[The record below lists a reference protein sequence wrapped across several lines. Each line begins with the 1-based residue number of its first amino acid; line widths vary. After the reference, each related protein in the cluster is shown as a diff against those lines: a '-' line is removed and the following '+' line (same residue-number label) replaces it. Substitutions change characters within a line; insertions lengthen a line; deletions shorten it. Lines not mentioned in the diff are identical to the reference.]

1 VEHIYY
7 SWHWMRVRVGGVVR
21 RGRSVGTRRLWAIAP
36 AVAAVAFMAAGCA
49 VPAPTPA
56 GPAAAKAASAATF
69 VVKAATSTIKYPEA
83 DATLVPLQA
92 TATASGAALSATD
105 AAGHAVTL
113 VTAATAF
120 ADLKK
125 FIWLDSANL
134 AGPIVASLYS
144 YYNSAYGQI
153 QPDGSVKLTYQGTP
167 AWVFTAP
174 LINPDTCPISP
185 RPIGYSL
192 TPSPTPTPRK
202 GCHHIYIT
210 LAGSGELLTDWQC
223 CPGDDPL
230 SS

>member
-1 VEHIYY
+1 
-7 SWHWMRVRVGGVVR
+7 
-21 RGRSVGTRRLWAIAP
+21 
-36 AVAAVAFMAAGCA
+36 VAALAFMAAACA
-49 VPAPTPA
+49 VPGTTSA

-92 TATASGAALSATD
+92 TATASGATLSATD
-105 AAGHAVTL
+105 AAGQAVTL

-120 ADLKK
+120 ADIHL
-125 FIWLDSANL
+125 STMSPPGNL

-153 QPDGSVKLTYQGTP
+153 QPDGSVKLTYQGTSV
-167 AWVFTAP
+167 WVFTAP
-174 LINPDTCPISP
+174 LINPDTYPIVPVSLPGHSP
-185 RPIGYSL
+185 W
-192 TPSPTPTPRK
+192 PTPTPRK

-210 LAGSGELLTDWQC
+210 LAGSGELLTDWQR

>member
-1 VEHIYY
+1 
-7 SWHWMRVRVGGVVR
+7 M
-21 RGRSVGTRRLWAIAP
+21 T
-36 AVAAVAFMAAGCA
+36 AGCA

-69 VVKAATSTIKYPEA
+69 VVKAATSTIRYPYA
-83 DATLVPLQA
+83 SATLVPLQA
-92 TATASGAALSATD
+92 TATASGATLSATD

-120 ADLKK
+120 ADLQK
-125 FIWLDSANL
+125 FIKLDPANL

-153 QPDGSVKLTYQGTP
+153 QPDGSVKLTYQRTP
-167 AWVFTAP
+167 VRVFTAP
-174 LINPDTCPISP
+174 LINPDTYPITP
-185 RPIGYSL
+185 RPLGY
-192 TPSPTPTPRK
+192 SPTPMPTPAPRK

-210 LAGSGELLTDWQC
+210 LAGSGELLTDWQRC
-223 CPGDDPL
+223 LGDDPL

>member
-1 VEHIYY
+1 
-7 SWHWMRVRVGGVVR
+7 MR
-21 RGRSVGTRRLWAIAP
+21 RGRSVGTRRLRATAP
-36 AVAAVAFMAAGCA
+36 AVAALAFMAAACA
-49 VPAPTPA
+49 VPGTTSA
-56 GPAAAKAASAATF
+56 GPVAATAASAATF

-92 TATASGAALSATD
+92 TATASGATLSATD
-105 AAGHAVTL
+105 AAGQAVTL

-125 FIWLDSANL
+125 FIRLDPANL

-167 AWVFTAP
+167 VWVFTAP
-174 LINPDTCPISP
+174 LINSDTYPIGS
-185 RPIGYSL
+185 RPIGYSP
-192 TPSPTPTPRK
+192 TPMPTPTPRK

-210 LAGSGELLTDWQC
+210 LAGSGELLTDWQR
-223 CPGDDPL
+223 CPRDDPL